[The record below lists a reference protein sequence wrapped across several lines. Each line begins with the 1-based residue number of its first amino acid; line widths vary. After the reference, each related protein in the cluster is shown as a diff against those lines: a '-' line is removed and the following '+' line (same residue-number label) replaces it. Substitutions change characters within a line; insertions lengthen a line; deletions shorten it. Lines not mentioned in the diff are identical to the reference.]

1 MYCNNIQVQY
11 LDPFICV
18 WFRDQWLT
26 DHWTKT
32 RIMHRPS
39 ICLPKKNTLHG
50 TNISHQTGK
59 GNSSSK
65 LPMVRDM
72 LVPWKI
78 HLTFKTKKDT
88 YMRSPDLSASTI
100 FFPQVFF
107 PIRLPKLD
115 PFSEWSQVQLP
126 RPMVGMVMMPCSTHH
141 TWCPGVSKKMGGSL
155 RHLVVFVIDGRCC
168 CKLSPP
174 VGRVLSV
181 FDWFWILPNG
191 RVFVAEM

>member
-141 TWCPGVSKKMGGSL
+141 TWCPGVSKKWGEACGILWFLWLMDG
-155 RHLVVFVIDGRCC
+155 VVVSWALLLAGCFLFLIGFGFFQMD
-168 CKLSPP
+168 
-174 VGRVLSV
+174 V
-181 FDWFWILPNG
+181 FL
-191 RVFVAEM
+191 